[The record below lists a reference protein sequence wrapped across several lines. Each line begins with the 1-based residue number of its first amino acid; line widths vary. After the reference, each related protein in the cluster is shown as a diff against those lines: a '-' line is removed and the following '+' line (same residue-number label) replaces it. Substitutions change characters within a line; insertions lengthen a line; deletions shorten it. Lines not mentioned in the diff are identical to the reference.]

1 MYLKDI
7 IRGGECMKKSKILLL
22 LAGMLLFGMNTNI
35 INVKAATVNY
45 DYKDT
50 IFGQRT
56 KEEVVKEYSKGLNSG
71 NDTYDPEK
79 KSTYYS
85 KPASIE
91 NPYDPGV
98 LTNDTLAAMEGM
110 TNFYRYLAGV
120 ESLQEKCTQNESL
133 QYQALDRNFYFD
145 HYISNSAKPEDMSD
159 ELWEKGYKCDH
170 NIIAKGYTPSGAI
183 YGWMNEGYNLKTK
196 SWDTLG
202 HRYALIAPQYSNIQF
217 GYCGHVT
224 IGKNCESKN
233 PRQTEPF
240 SAYPQAG
247 YMPSNLV
254 EAQKCAWSV
263 QLNAQKVKIS
273 DISNVVVKVTNI
285 STNKSYECTL
295 KDGTARLA
303 SSFPSSS
310 SVLQFVQPSDATNG
324 RYKDNYKVEITGLT
338 DVATNEEASISYEI
352 KFFDANELAES
363 YVKRVKPTQ
372 FSKLVI
378 YKSFDTTEKLKKAAA
393 VLPDTVEIQ
402 TTSSYKMKVKVS
414 GNWTLDEEN
423 SCYVNKVDKSSLP
436 SNITDKQGILDRVT
450 IPYKISEFSDDIYN
464 TLKVSGTQ
472 EESETIKMSVYRMR
486 IGYYHSKIFRIQ
498 KNEDGTY
505 KGLLKFDRYTSKEY
519 DKAASAASTYRASD
533 IYNFGPLEISD
544 SGEYVSIYYDD
555 DHVDCAYLSTTI
567 EKINVAHKYKNTTV
581 KPTCTEGG
589 YTHHK
594 CSVCGDEYTD
604 AKTEKL
610 GHQYEKT
617 VVKPT
622 CIEDGYTKYKCSV
635 CGDEYIDGKTNK
647 LGHQYEET
655 VVKPTCTKEGY
666 TEHKCS
672 VCGDTYKDTE
682 TEKLGHKYEETIVK
696 PTCTEGGYTEHKCS
710 VCGDTYKDSKIDK
723 LGHQY
728 KKYTVVEATC
738 TEDGC
743 IEYKCSAC
751 GDTYREVKSA
761 LGHQYKNKT
770 IEPTCT
776 QEGYTEHKCI
786 ICGDTY
792 EDFKIGKKNHQY
804 EEVKYVEPTCT
815 KDGYTEYKC
824 SVCGDTYKEVESTLG
839 HLYSELTL
847 EPTCTEDGYTEY
859 ECSECGD
866 KYSKKIEK
874 LGHLLKVQK
883 AKRATYFETGYTGD
897 TICTRCEEILEK
909 GKKIKKLIL
918 AKPSIKTTVG
928 KKKIKLV
935 INKVTDATKYEIK
948 VQLGKKTKTYYT
960 TKTTYTLKKLKSKK
974 KYTIKIRAIKIQGN
988 QKVYSSSVRKK
999 VKVK

>member
-1 MYLKDI
+1 
-7 IRGGECMKKSKILLL
+7 MKKSKILLL

-224 IGKNCESKN
+224 IGKNCEFKN

-363 YVKRVKPTQ
+363 CVKRVKPTQ

-450 IPYKISEFSDDIYN
+450 IPYEISEFSDDIYN

-505 KGLLKFDRYTSKEY
+505 KGLLKFDRYKSKEY

-594 CSVCGDEYTD
+594 CSVCGD
-604 AKTEKL
+604 
-610 GHQYEKT
+610 
-617 VVKPT
+617 
-622 CIEDGYTKYKCSV
+622 
-635 CGDEYIDGKTNK
+635 
-647 LGHQYEET
+647 
-655 VVKPTCTKEGY
+655 
-666 TEHKCS
+666 
-672 VCGDTYKDTE
+672 DTYKDTE

-776 QEGYTEHKCI
+776 QEGYIEHKCI

-804 EEVKYVEPTCT
+804 EEVKYVEPMCT

-909 GKKIKKLIL
+909 GKKIKKLTL

-974 KYTIKIRAIKIQGN
+974 KYTIKIRAMKIQGN

>member
-1 MYLKDI
+1 
-7 IRGGECMKKSKILLL
+7 MKKSKILLL

-45 DYKDT
+45 GYKDT

-804 EEVKYVEPTCT
+804 EEVKYIEPTCT

>member
-1 MYLKDI
+1 
-7 IRGGECMKKSKILLL
+7 MKKSKILLL

-363 YVKRVKPTQ
+363 CVKRVKPTQ

-450 IPYKISEFSDDIYN
+450 IPYEISEFSDDIYN

-505 KGLLKFDRYTSKEY
+505 KGLLKFDRYKSKEY

-696 PTCTEGGYTEHKCS
+696 PTCTEGGYTEHKCN

-776 QEGYTEHKCI
+776 QEGYIEHKCI

-804 EEVKYVEPTCT
+804 EEVKYVEPMCT

-909 GKKIKKLIL
+909 GKKIKKLTL

-974 KYTIKIRAIKIQGN
+974 KYTIKIRAMKIQGN

>member
-1 MYLKDI
+1 
-7 IRGGECMKKSKILLL
+7 MKKSKILLL

-45 DYKDT
+45 GYKDT

-948 VQLGKKTKTYYT
+948 VQLGNKTKTYYT

>member
-1 MYLKDI
+1 
-7 IRGGECMKKSKILLL
+7 MKKSKILLL

-224 IGKNCESKN
+224 IGKNCEFKN

-363 YVKRVKPTQ
+363 CVKRVKPTQ

-450 IPYKISEFSDDIYN
+450 IPYEISEFSDDIYN

-505 KGLLKFDRYTSKEY
+505 KGLLKFDRYKSKEY

-696 PTCTEGGYTEHKCS
+696 PTCTEGGYIEHKCS

-776 QEGYTEHKCI
+776 QEGYIEHKCI

-804 EEVKYVEPTCT
+804 EEVKYVEPMCT

-909 GKKIKKLIL
+909 GKKIKKLTL

-948 VQLGKKTKTYYT
+948 VQLAKKTKTYYT

-974 KYTIKIRAIKIQGN
+974 KYTIKIRAMKIQGN

>member
-1 MYLKDI
+1 
-7 IRGGECMKKSKILLL
+7 MKKSKILLL

-170 NIIAKGYTPSGAI
+170 NIIAKGYTSSGAI

-363 YVKRVKPTQ
+363 CVKRVKPTQ

-450 IPYKISEFSDDIYN
+450 IPYEISEFSDDIYN

-505 KGLLKFDRYTSKEY
+505 KGLLKFDRYKSKEY

-776 QEGYTEHKCI
+776 QEGYIEHKCI

-804 EEVKYVEPTCT
+804 EEVKYVEPMCT

-909 GKKIKKLIL
+909 GKKIKKLTL

-948 VQLGKKTKTYYT
+948 VQLGKKTKTYYR

-974 KYTIKIRAIKIQGN
+974 KYTIKIRAMKIQGN